1 MDKIKRMS
9 IFLKYAFLLALI
21 AIPVFEVAGW
31 LMFDGDPE
39 SYFMSEFL
47 MCFDPE
53 YLGPLTGTQKFLGL
67 LVSTPY
73 NALGMYSCWQLVKLF
88 GLYSQGMIFT
98 ADNSAC
104 YRRAAW
110 ALLIGEIVYPFT
122 QTAVSYIA
130 TMNNA
135 VGDRLIFVS
144 FDDTNFGNIVVAC
157 VILAISWVM
166 DEGRKLQDEAEL
178 TI

>member
-9 IFLKYAFLLALI
+9 IFLKYAFLLMLL
-21 AIPVFEVAGW
+21 AIPAFEFGGW
-31 LMFDGDPE
+31 ILFDGDPE
-39 SYFMSEFL
+39 AYFVSEFL
-47 MCFDPE
+47 LSFDPE
-53 YLGPLTGTQKFLGL
+53 YLGPLTDTQKALGL
-67 LVSTPY
+67 LVSAPY
-73 NALGMYSCWQLVKLF
+73 AGLGMYCCWQLARLF
-88 GLYSQGMIFT
+88 ELYSQGLIFT

-110 ALLIGEIVYPFT
+110 ALLIGEIVFPVT
-122 QTAVSYIA
+122 ETAVSYIA

-135 VGDRLIFVS
+135 VGERLISVT
-144 FDDTNFGNIVVAC
+144 FDDANIGNIVVAC

>member
-1 MDKIKRMS
+1 MDKIKKMS
-9 IFLKYAFLLALI
+9 IFLKYAFLLMLI
-21 AIPVFEVAGW
+21 AIPIFEFAGW
-31 LMFDGDPE
+31 ILFDGDPE
-39 SYFMSEFL
+39 SFFISEFL
-47 MCFDPE
+47 LTFDPD
-53 YLGPLTGTQKFLGL
+53 YLAPLTDTQKALGL
-67 LVSTPY
+67 LVSIPY
-73 NALGMYSCWQLVKLF
+73 AGLGMYCCWQLVKLF
-88 GLYSQGMIFT
+88 GLYSQGLIFT

-135 VGDRLIFVS
+135 VGDRLICVG
-144 FDDTNFGNIVVAC
+144 FDDTNIGNIVVAC

>member
-9 IFLKYAFLLALI
+9 IFLKFTFWLLLI
-21 AIPVFEVAGW
+21 AIPVFEITGW
-31 LMFDGDPE
+31 VMFDGDPD
-39 SYFMSEFL
+39 SYFTSEFL
-47 MCFDPE
+47 LDFDPE
-53 YLGPLTGTQKFLGL
+53 YLGPLTGLQKFLGL
-67 LVSTPY
+67 MASAPY
-73 NALGMYSCWQLVKLF
+73 AALEIFCSWQLVKLF
-88 GLYSQGMIFT
+88 GLYSQGRIFT

-104 YRRAAW
+104 YRKAAW
-110 ALLIGEIVYPFT
+110 ALLIGEVIYPFT

-130 TMNNA
+130 TMNNP
-135 VGDRLIFVS
+135 VGERLILVT
-144 FDDTNFGNIVVAC
+144 FDDANIGNIVVAC